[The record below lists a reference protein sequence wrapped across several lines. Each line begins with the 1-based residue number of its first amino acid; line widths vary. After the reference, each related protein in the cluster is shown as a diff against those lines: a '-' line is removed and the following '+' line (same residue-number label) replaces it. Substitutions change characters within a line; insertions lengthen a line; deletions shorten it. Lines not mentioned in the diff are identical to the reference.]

1 MNWFFLTKLL
11 SGKRFEQFS
20 CHQKIPE
27 KFKKYSLSE
36 ITKIKKYHNES
47 CSSRVSKKSKQA
59 KNSTID
65 EKSSIVV
72 LSVFVK
78 LGEDIH
84 LISTLCC

>member
-1 MNWFFLTKLL
+1 MIGFFQVSLRFSNETTKI
-11 SGKRFEQFS
+11 G
-20 CHQKIPE
+20 H
-27 KFKKYSLSE
+27 KFRKYSLSE